1 MFPLGIVM
9 DEDREFDGETGVDD
23 EGDGP
28 FASRSFADDV
38 GVVAGD
44 GRLDESEIAALATR
58 LGKRLND
65 KELKAAMEEMDDDGD
80 GTVDC
85 GEFEKWWTAVGPAP
99 WSSSVRSWHLLRRVA
114 ALGPRRASSC
124 CARPRPRA
132 CGRWRA
138 RSRR

>member
-1 MFPLGIVM
+1 MRRA
-9 DEDREFDGETGVDD
+9 DEQHG
-23 EGDGP
+23 
-28 FASRSFADDV
+28 V

-85 GEFEKWWTAVGPAP
+85 GEFEKWWTAVGHAP

-114 ALGPRRASSC
+114 VWEPDGHQAAAQGQDLAHADDGGHDRGGDWGGDGA
-124 CARPRPRA
+124 
-132 CGRWRA
+132 GG
-138 RSRR
+138 